1 MSYRSYLFIMLA
13 GTLVA
18 WSGWVLVL
26 LRINPKEA
34 GLLGLTS
41 FYVTLLM
48 GMVGLVTLVEL
59 AINVH
64 LMKKKELL
72 IREVKTA
79 FRHAVLMALI
89 CVLSLIFSSV
99 DKFSLWILLVFI
111 AVAAGIEYLFMVVGH
126 SWRD

>member
-13 GTLVA
+13 GTIVA
-18 WSGWVLVL
+18 WSGWISVLM
-26 LRINPKEA
+26 RINPKEA

-59 AINVH
+59 LINVH

-72 IREVKTA
+72 IREVKMA
-79 FRHAVLMALI
+79 FRHAVLLALI

-99 DKFSLWILLVFI
+99 GKFSFWILLVFI
-111 AVAAGIEYLFMVVGH
+111 AVAAGIEYLFMVVSH